1 MELAT
6 LKARF
11 PGCVTLALTATA
23 PPTAISNPNRP
34 NVFLKKI
41 KRSGSNQGLKS
52 YDEILIPIAE
62 KLFYIYASEVSYD
75 HYIHETKILW
85 ICVSAF

>member
-6 LKARF
+6 LKALF

-23 PPTAISNPNRP
+23 PPTAISKIKNILCMTNTKVITANPNRS

-52 YDEILIPIAE
+52 YDGNLDPDCRKVIL
-62 KLFYIYASEVSYD
+62 YA
-75 HYIHETKILW
+75 
-85 ICVSAF
+85 

>member
-75 HYIHETKILW
+75 HLYT
-85 ICVSAF
+85 